1 MFFNSGIFV
10 WRRSTNFAR
19 TYQDAFVR
27 LLKSRLAQANGTFHF
42 IDQVILTPTVLANHL
57 RWRHLARE
65 EHFMI
70 FQGFLEGAAAAP
82 NMSGAQLLHYSKSL
96 QPPFRERFLERLRKE
111 LPHVHSF
118 VTSSGETDSAPS
130 AGSPLVSA
138 LRIWRGARW
147 RLYGMTVRSCVD
159 QRLRE

>member
-19 TYQDAFVR
+19 TYQDAFAR

-70 FQGFLEGAAAAP
+70 FQGFLDGAAAAP
-82 NMSGAQLLHYSKSL
+82 DMSGAQILHYSKSL